1 MWKAKVFIS
10 DHADMCYTHLSRV
23 FCRLNMP
30 GGGGGA
36 LNVEVIGMLV
46 GNFFGEP

>member
-23 FCRLNMP
+23 FRRLNMP
-30 GGGGGA
+30 GGA

>member
-10 DHADMCYTHLSRV
+10 DYADMCYTHLSGV
-23 FCRLNMP
+23 FRRLNMP
-30 GGGGGA
+30 GGEEA
-36 LNVEVIGMLV
+36 LNVEVLGMLV